1 MSEARAHHY
10 VPQCYL
16 NNFTT
21 GGKIVAVDLQNGK
34 HFRTNPKN
42 VAQERDFNRV
52 EADGFAPDHLETQY
66 GKFESE
72 VAPILK
78 ALRAGQKCSTADFD
92 HILNLITLLANRNPR
107 HRKTFSEFQD
117 DVAQQV
123 LRLMTAT
130 PERWAGQV
138 KQARQAGAL
147 PEDIEDVPY
156 EVVRDLVANRKLK
169 MAATTSQHAAL
180 ELGVFEDLL
189 EVIAQRAWRWLHADA
204 TSGGFIT
211 SDHPVCLFSNLPPKG
226 LPALGYGM
234 TGTTVYFPVSSTL
247 ALCGEF
253 DGPTSDGKADVFA
266 VGTFNRRMVNH
277 AYRQIYAANDEFV
290 FFDHLD
296 FFKIADLLRRIQQ
309 RKENRGNDDESGD
322 SAR

>member
-21 GGKIVAVDLQNGK
+21 GGKILAVDLQNGK

-52 EADGFAPDHLETQY
+52 EADGVAPDHLETQY

-78 ALRAGQKCSTADFD
+78 ELRAGQKCSKTEFD

-147 PEDIEDVPY
+147 PETIDDVPY

-169 MAATTSQHAAL
+169 LATTTSQHAAL
-180 ELGVFEDLL
+180 ELGVFENLL

-204 TSGGFIT
+204 ASGGFIT

-234 TGTTVYFPVSSTL
+234 TGTTVYFPISPLL

-253 DGPTSDGKADVFA
+253 DGRTGDYKADTFE
-266 VGTFNRRMVNH
+266 VGSFNLRMVNH
-277 AYRQIYAANDEFV
+277 AHRQIYAANDEFV
-290 FFDHLD
+290 FFDHLE
-296 FFKIADLLRRIQQ
+296 FFDINDLLRRITS
-309 RKENRGNDDESGD
+309 RKPT
-322 SAR
+322 

>member
-1 MSEARAHHY
+1 VSEARAHHY

-21 GGKIVAVDLQNGK
+21 GEKILAVDLQNGK

-42 VAQERDFNRV
+42 VAQERDFNRI
-52 EADGFAPDHLETQY
+52 EADGFAPDQLETQY

-78 ALRAGQKCSTADFD
+78 ALRAGEKCSKAEFD
-92 HILNLITLLANRNPR
+92 HVLNLITLLANRNPR
-107 HRKTFSEFQD
+107 HRKTFSDFQD
-117 DVAQQV
+117 EVAQQV
-123 LRLMTAT
+123 LRLATAT

-138 KQARQAGAL
+138 KKARQAGAL
-147 PEDIEDVPY
+147 PENIKDVPY
-156 EVVRDLVANRKLK
+156 EAIRDLVTNRKLK
-169 MAATTSQHAAL
+169 LAATTSQHAAL
-180 ELGVFEDLL
+180 ELGVFDDLL

-204 TSGGFIT
+204 SSGGFIT
-211 SDHPVCLFSNLPPKG
+211 SDHPVCLFSNVPPKG
-226 LPALGYGM
+226 LQALGYGM
-234 TGTTVYFPVSSTL
+234 TGTTVYFPVSPSL

-253 DGPTSDGKADVFA
+253 DGPTGDGNADVFA

-290 FFDHLD
+290 FFDYRD
-296 FFKIADLLRRIQQ
+296 FFDINDLLRRVQQ
-309 RKENRGNDDESGD
+309 QKGKQEPGSFG
-322 SAR
+322 

>member
-1 MSEARAHHY
+1 VSEARAHHY

-16 NNFTT
+16 NNFTSS
-21 GGKIVAVDLQNGK
+21 GRILAVDLHNGK
-34 HFRTNPKN
+34 RFRTHPKN

-52 EADGFAPDHLETQY
+52 EADGFTPYHLETQY

-72 VAPILK
+72 VAPVLK
-78 ALRAGQKCSTADFD
+78 ALRAGQKCSAADFD

-107 HRKTFSEFQD
+107 HRETFSKFQN

-147 PEDIEDVPY
+147 PETIEDVPY
-156 EVVRDLVANRKLK
+156 EVVRDLVANGKLRL
-169 MAATTSQHAAL
+169 AATTSQHAAI

-189 EVIAQRAWRWLHADA
+189 EVIGQRAWRWIHAEA
-204 TSGGFIT
+204 TGGGFIT
-211 SDHPVCLFSNLPPKG
+211 SDHPVCLFSNLLPKG
-226 LPALGYGM
+226 LPSLGYGM
-234 TGTTVYFPVSSTL
+234 TATTVYFPVSPTL

-253 DGPTSDGKADVFA
+253 DGRT
-266 VGTFNRRMVNH
+266 NW
-277 AYRQIYAANDEFV
+277 
-290 FFDHLD
+290 
-296 FFKIADLLRRIQQ
+296 
-309 RKENRGNDDESGD
+309 
-322 SAR
+322 

>member
-1 MSEARAHHY
+1 VSEARAHHY
-10 VPQCYL
+10 IPQCYL

-21 GGKIVAVDLQNGK
+21 GGKILAVDLQNGK

-52 EADGFAPDHLETQY
+52 EADKIAPDYLEKQY

-72 VAPILK
+72 LAPILK
-78 ALRAGQKCSTADFD
+78 ALRAGEKCSKPEFD
-92 HILNLITLLANRNPR
+92 HVLNLITLLANRNPR

-117 DVAQQV
+117 EVAQQV
-123 LRLMTAT
+123 LRLATAT

-138 KQARQAGAL
+138 KQAWQAGAL
-147 PEDIEDVPY
+147 PENIKDVPY
-156 EVVRDLVANRKLK
+156 EAIRDLVTNRKLK
-169 MAATTSQHAAL
+169 LAATTSQHAAI

-189 EVIAQRAWRWLHADA
+189 EVIAQRTWRWLHADA

-211 SDHPVCLFSNLPPKG
+211 SDHPVCLFSNVPPRG
-226 LPALGYGM
+226 LQALGYGM
-234 TGTTVYFPVSSTL
+234 TGTTVYFPVSPSL

-253 DGPTSDGKADVFA
+253 DGPTGDGKADVFA

-296 FFKIADLLRRIQQ
+296 FFDITDLLRRIRQQ
-309 RKENRGNDDESGD
+309 KGD
-322 SAR
+322 APGSFG

>member
-1 MSEARAHHY
+1 M
-10 VPQCYL
+10 

-21 GGKIVAVDLQNGK
+21 GGKILAVDIQNGK

-52 EADGFAPDHLETQY
+52 EADGFTPDHLETQY
-66 GKFESE
+66 GKFESQ

-78 ALRAGQKCSTADFD
+78 ALRAGEKCSKTEFD

-147 PEDIEDVPY
+147 PENIEDVPY

-189 EVIAQRAWRWLHADA
+189 GVIAQRAWRWLHADA

-234 TGTTVYFPVSSTL
+234 TGTTVYFPVSPLL

-253 DGPTSDGKADVFA
+253 DGRTGDYKADTFE
-266 VGTFNRRMVNH
+266 VGSFNRRMVNH
-277 AYRQIYAANDEFV
+277 AHRQIYAANDEFV
-290 FFDHLD
+290 FFDHAD
-296 FFKIADLLRRIQQ
+296 FFDINDLLRRIQQ
-309 RKENRGNDDESGD
+309 RKHDEPGD
-322 SAR
+322 IE